1 MMPQAKMLMVQILA
15 IEAMRLARLT
25 SFALQKADAVMFL
38 EYTPANRNFFWR
50 LDKHNSAIFI
60 RQAESE
66 NFRHERADLARR
78 KIDNT

>member
-38 EYTPANRNFFWR
+38 EYTPANRNFF
-50 LDKHNSAIFI
+50 
-60 RQAESE
+60 
-66 NFRHERADLARR
+66 
-78 KIDNT
+78 